1 MREILHSMRIGNVHG
16 LRAFAAF
23 LVVLFHVN
31 LNVVQN
37 GFSESTL
44 HNIFNIGNS
53 GVDIFF
59 VISGFVMIVSN
70 WEKKISILVFFGR
83 RLLRLLPLYL
93 TLTLTYY
100 LIAVLAPFLIPNI
113 NVNFR
118 WFVSSVTFTTAIF
131 GYKAPILGQGWTLE
145 YEMLFYL
152 LFSISLIFKSN
163 FKKLMFVFSV
173 VIFGVFFGISTLF
186 LEFAFGMLAGYLY
199 KEKQLTNLQGLLLS
213 LLGFSLLIS
222 NSLSL
227 LPELDRVLIYGIPS
241 FILVHGL
248 ATAKQTNNKILRKL
262 GDSSYSLYLSQFFII
277 PLIFKFESVIQ
288 NLLPN
293 STIVVIVVSVV
304 TLLFGHFV
312 YLLVEK
318 PLTKLTKRF
327 LLPH

>member
-1 MREILHSMRIGNVHG
+1 MRISNVHG

-31 LNVVQN
+31 LNVIEN
-37 GFSESTL
+37 GFSEPVL

-70 WEKKISILVFFGR
+70 WEQKISILGFFNR
-83 RLLRLLPLYL
+83 RLVRILPLYL
-93 TLTLTYY
+93 ILTLTYY
-100 LIAVLAPFLIPNI
+100 LIAVIAPFMIPNI
-113 NVNFR
+113 SVNFS
-118 WFVSSVTFTTAIF
+118 WFLSSITFTTAIF

-152 LFSISLIFKSN
+152 LFSISLIFKNN
-163 FKKLMFVFSV
+163 FKKLSFVFGV
-173 VIFGVFFGISTLF
+173 VLFGVLFGISTLF

-199 KEKQLTNLQGLLLS
+199 KKKQFTNLQGLLLS
-213 LLGFSLLIS
+213 LVGFSLLIS
-222 NSLSL
+222 NSLNL

-241 FILVHGL
+241 FMLIFGL
-248 ATAKQTNNKILRKL
+248 ATTNQTSSKILGKL

-277 PLIFKFESVIQ
+277 PLIFKFDSVIQ
-288 NLLPN
+288 NLVSN
-293 STIVVIVVSVV
+293 STIVVIVVSVI
-304 TLLFGHFV
+304 TLIIGHFV

-318 PLTKLTKRF
+318 PLTKLTKKY